1 MFSQEINSGGCKL
14 NSQWVPV
21 EQSRPV
27 KSQNVSS
34 GFKSWRLQTTQ
45 ETKTTAQQHWSHTMC
60 LQKVCS
66 GEGRRLHSKQITQSG
81 DIQVTKYV
89 SIMLV
94 GHIMCLKSAGGYGL
108 HKGKKRKKKDNNSVV
123 ISKLNNRSLRP
134 KTHKRLKGTLFNWTE
149 RGSL

>member
-94 GHIMCLKSAGGYGL
+94 GHIMCLLVGMDYTKV
-108 HKGKKRKKKDNNSVV
+108 KRERKKNSVV